1 MAGDYRVTLV
11 VDGKDVA
18 TKTVRVSGDKDMP
31 MTDAERK
38 TWHDTA
44 LNLHDLQRVA
54 NGAAE
59 AVNQLA
65 TQLSAAEALLKSA
78 SNAPASAKQAITD
91 ANTKLADLRRRLGL
105 NQQQGG
111 GGGGG
116 GFGGQQGNVRG
127 QLGQVK
133 GQIMGSTSMPTAQQ
147 IRQAGEMR
155 EDLDKVIADTNA
167 LIAAVLAIYDALGAS
182 GVKPAALKPVGPLP
196 AAR

>member
-44 LNLHDLQRVA
+44 LNLHDLQKVA
-54 NGAAE
+54 NEAANAVTTLASHLAAAE
-59 AVNQLA
+59 TLM
-65 TQLSAAEALLKSA
+65 KSA
-78 SNAPASAKQAITD
+78 SNPANQGGVALAEAQ
-91 ANTKLADLRRRLGL
+91 TKLADLRRRLGL
-105 NQQQGG
+105 NQPQG

-116 GFGGQQGNVRG
+116 GFGGQQQNVRG

-147 IRQAGEMR
+147 IRSAGELR
-155 EDLDKVIADTNA
+155 EDMTKVIADVNELINA
-167 LIAAVLAIYDALGAS
+167 IPAIYDALGAS
-182 GVKPAALKPVGPLP
+182 GVKPAALKPLGPLP
-196 AAR
+196 ASR

>member
-1 MAGDYRVTLV
+1 

-44 LNLHDLQRVA
+44 LNLHEMQRVS
-54 NGAAE
+54 N
-59 AVNQLA
+59 
-65 TQLSAAEALLKSA
+65 SAAETVNTLAAQITAAENLMKSA
-78 SNAPASAKQAITD
+78 SSPSASAKSALAD

-105 NQQQGG
+105 NQQGGG

-116 GFGGQQGNVRG
+116 GFGGQQQNLRG

-133 GQIMGSTSMPTAQQ
+133 GQVMGSTSLPTTQQ
-147 IRQAGEMR
+147 IRQSGELR
-155 EDLDKVIADTNA
+155 EDMMKVVTDVNDLINA
-167 LIAAVLAIYDALGAS
+167 VPGIYDALGAS
-182 GVKPAALKPVGPLP
+182 GVKPAPLKTIGPLP
-196 AAR
+196 PAR